1 MEPTDITK
9 TIKRGALIMTNFIWL
24 DEYKIGN
31 DIIDEQHKYLFDLA
45 NRIVAPYNDQQKTHQ
60 NVMSLYHYV
69 REHFRDEEALMQ
81 QYDYP
86 GYEEQVKEHEQLEKK
101 LHEISAGILRGD
113 IKKDD
118 VMKFMRNWLL
128 DHILGKDMLLGEFFR
143 DKDLK
148 KPSVAEMA

>member
-1 MEPTDITK
+1 
-9 TIKRGALIMTNFIWL
+9 MTNFIWL

-31 DIIDEQHKYLFDLA
+31 DIIDEQHRYLFDLA

-60 NVMSLYHYV
+60 NVLSLYHYV
-69 REHFRDEEALMQ
+69 REHFREEEALMRQ
-81 QYDYP
+81 FGYP
-86 GYEEQVKEHEQLEKK
+86 GIDEQIKEHELLAKR
-101 LHEISAGILRGD
+101 LHEISAGILRGN

-143 DKDLK
+143 DKD
-148 KPSVAEMA
+148 PNVVNVAEMA